1 MAGTAQASDR
11 DIDYLRQVAESGAHA
26 PLLGGRF
33 LTWWGFLLT
42 IAYAA
47 HHLALRGVIGD
58 GQSIFAIIWL
68 SFSALGVAGQFV
80 LARGHRRKAG
90 AGSAGN
96 RASRVVWVAGACSIV
111 SMVIGSAVAANTG
124 AGPATFDWIVPVA
137 FAVYASALIVTG
149 SLARNRVALAGGVG
163 AVLMVGLF
171 TALILSPD
179 RYLLASAGIA
189 LTVFLPG
196 LLMLRAEPR

>member
-1 MAGTAQASDR
+1 MAGTAQATDR
-11 DIDYLRQVAESGAHA
+11 DIDYLRQLAESGAHA

-33 LTWWGFLLT
+33 LTWWGFLLAV
-42 IAYAA
+42 AYAA
-47 HHLALRGVIGD
+47 HHLALHGVIGD
-58 GQSIFAIIWL
+58 GKNIFAIIWM
-68 SFSALGVAGQFV
+68 SFSVLGVAGQLV
-80 LARGHRRKAG
+80 LARSLGAKAG

-111 SMVIGSAVAANTG
+111 SMVIGSGVAANSG

-149 SLARNRVALAGGVG
+149 SLARNRVAIAGGMG

-189 LTVFLPG
+189 LTVLLPG

>member
-1 MAGTAQASDR
+1 MAGTAQATDR
-11 DIDYLRQVAESGAHA
+11 DIDYLRQVAESGAQA

-33 LTWWGFLLT
+33 LVWWGLLLT
-42 IAYAA
+42 IAYLA
-47 HHLALRGVIGD
+47 HHFALRGAFGRD
-58 GQSIFAIIWL
+58 GSIFAIIWV
-68 SFSALGVAGQFV
+68 SFSVLGVAGQVV

-96 RASRVVWVAGACSIV
+96 RASRVVWVAGAYSIV
-111 SMVIGSAVAANTG
+111 SMVIGCAIAANIG
-124 AGPATFDWIVPVA
+124 AGPGTFDWIVPVA
-137 FAVYASALIVTG
+137 FAVYASALVVTG
-149 SLARNRVALAGGVG
+149 SLARNRVALAAGGAAMV
-163 AVLMVGLF
+163 MVGLF

-179 RYLLASAGIA
+179 RYLLAAAGVA